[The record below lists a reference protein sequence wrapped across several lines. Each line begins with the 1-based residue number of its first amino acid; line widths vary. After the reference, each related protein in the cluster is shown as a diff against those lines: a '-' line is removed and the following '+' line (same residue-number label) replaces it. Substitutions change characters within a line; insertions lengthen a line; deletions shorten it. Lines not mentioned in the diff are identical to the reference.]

1 MENNLFLAG
10 GEILTTD
17 MSIEEIET
25 KVNDKLDKYTGG
37 LGRFTIKELSPEKVE
52 MNFWRDFILNQKS
65 SVIYDMDMAL
75 ITGIDI
81 CCFQLSPIGDP
92 MIYPL
97 ILDAKK
103 ARFYTYTQAF
113 LRFYKSLLFI
123 LSQQRIKE
131 LKIRIYIDR
140 ITFKIEF

>member
-10 GEILTTD
+10 GKILTTG

-37 LGRFTIKELSPEKVE
+37 LGRFTIKELTPEKVE

-81 CCFQLSPIGDP
+81 CYFQLSPIGDP

-113 LRFYKSLLFI
+113 LRFYKNLLFM
-123 LSQQRIKE
+123 LSQQRVKE

>member
-37 LGRFTIKELSPEKVE
+37 LGRFTIKEFSPEKVE

-97 ILDAKK
+97 LLDAKK
-103 ARFYTYTQAF
+103 ARFYTYSQAF
-113 LRFYKSLLFI
+113 LRFYKNQLFM

-131 LKIRIYIDR
+131 LKIRIYIDK

>member
-25 KVNDKLDKYTGG
+25 KVNDNLDKYTGG
-37 LGRFTIKELSPEKVE
+37 LGRFTIKEFSPEKVE

-113 LRFYKSLLFI
+113 LRFYKNLLFM

>member
-10 GEILTTD
+10 GKILTTG

-81 CCFQLSPIGDP
+81 CYFQLSPIGDP

-113 LRFYKSLLFI
+113 LRFYKNLLFM

>member
-37 LGRFTIKELSPEKVE
+37 LGRFTIKELTPEKVE

-81 CCFQLSPIGDP
+81 CYFQLSPIGDP

-113 LRFYKSLLFI
+113 LRFYKSLLFM
-123 LSQQRIKE
+123 LSQQRVKE

>member
-17 MSIEEIET
+17 MSIEEMER

-37 LGRFTIKELSPEKVE
+37 LGRFTIKEFSPEKVE

-113 LRFYKSLLFI
+113 LRFYKNLLFM
-123 LSQQRIKE
+123 LSMQRVKE

>member
-1 MENNLFLAG
+1 
-10 GEILTTD
+10 
-17 MSIEEIET
+17 
-25 KVNDKLDKYTGG
+25 
-37 LGRFTIKELSPEKVE
+37 

-81 CCFQLSPIGDP
+81 CYFQLSPIGDP

-103 ARFYTYTQAF
+103 TRFYTYTQAF
-113 LRFYKSLLFI
+113 LRFYKNLLFM
-123 LSQQRIKE
+123 LSM
-131 LKIRIYIDR
+131 
-140 ITFKIEF
+140 